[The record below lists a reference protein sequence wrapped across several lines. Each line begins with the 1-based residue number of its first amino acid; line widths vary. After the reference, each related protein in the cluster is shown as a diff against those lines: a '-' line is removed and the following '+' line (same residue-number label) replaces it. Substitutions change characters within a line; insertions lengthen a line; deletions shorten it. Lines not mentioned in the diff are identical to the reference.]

1 MKQNIL
7 IKTQMSDFDSTDGS
21 TTFDNLYVE
30 FRDLKLWSKRSKTVL
45 MPMKQ
50 FESRWLET
58 DSDIS
63 NHICKSTVAPA
74 FARNKKN

>member
-1 MKQNIL
+1 M
-7 IKTQMSDFDSTDGS
+7 
-21 TTFDNLYVE
+21 E

-50 FESRWLET
+50 FEWRWLET